1 MTMDRDGNG
10 NLKGRRHPRR
20 DLETGGTQPKVDF
33 EWQYLGGKRSTGTS
47 FRLFPPRARLFPVSL
62 PGPHSLFQS

>member
-1 MTMDRDGNG
+1 MYLTLPDVYCPRLMTMDRDGNE

-33 EWQYLGGKRSTGTS
+33 EWQSGT
-47 FRLFPPRARLFPVSL
+47 
-62 PGPHSLFQS
+62 